1 MKLLFIFLLVAL
13 IIAAVK
19 PLLDVLV
26 SWRLEQQNDTT
37 DASSASTTP
46 IEQGHSEG
54 KHGKVSRLMSKM
66 PPIDVC
72 DYIYTK
78 FYKPQKLQ

>member
-1 MKLLFIFLLVAL
+1 MKLLYFSLLVAF
-13 IIAAVK
+13 IIAAV
-19 PLLDVLV
+19 LLDVLV
-26 SWRLEQQNDTT
+26 FRRLEQQNSTT
-37 DASSASTTP
+37 DASSSSTTP
-46 IEQGHSEG
+46 IEQGRSEG